1 MICSFELNY
10 SSAGLAVL
18 HHLNFTLA
26 GATIS
31 AGAHDADAL
40 RRFLIRI
47 GSTFSQK
54 ICTKP
59 ARAITPPAISVLTG
73 AVP

>member
-31 AGAHDADAL
+31 AGAHDAL
-40 RRFLIRI
+40 RRFLIRL

-59 ARAITPPAISVLTG
+59 ARAITPPAICVLTG
-73 AVP
+73 VAP